1 MPLRSVKRIKR
12 DSERTTRTDRVPRR
26 QTFPVLENSYISWM
40 SIKSGLDE
48 SVVVAHGLVRDPHV
62 QVDVNRQKE
71 VVDRMEGIMVRALEG
86 LASTGVALEELDG
99 KSSNRQD
106 AVNGGKSE
114 DSSRVL
120 LDVVEEGVDD
130 TLSREQSLILVR
142 QAEDAA

>member
-1 MPLRSVKRIKR
+1 
-12 DSERTTRTDRVPRR
+12 
-26 QTFPVLENSYISWM
+26 M

-48 SVVVAHGLVRDPHV
+48 SVVVAQGLVRDPHV
-62 QVDVNRQKE
+62 QVDVDRQKE

-120 LDVVEEGVDD
+120 LDVSEEGVDD